1 MNSDTAFGILTIAV
15 FMASVVGLA
24 ALILWIR
31 DRWTLPAGISEEEK
45 QAIIGRRSAHW
56 VRAWVI
62 AQGLMA
68 AVSIPLNVLGLI
80 TKSLPLRIILVGLGS
95 FCAFACWDALRTK
108 GEDLPD
114 AEDHQNPA

>member
-1 MNSDTAFGILTIAV
+1 MS
-15 FMASVVGLA
+15 MVVGLA

-31 DRWTLPAGISEEEK
+31 DRWSLPKDASEDEK
-45 QAIIGRRSAHW
+45 QAIIGRRSALW
-56 VRAWVI
+56 VRGWVL

-68 AVSIPLNVLGLI
+68 AVSVPLNVLGLI
-80 TKSLPLRIILVGLGS
+80 TKSIPMRVIYIGLG
-95 FCAFACWDALRTK
+95 CLYLLAYWAALRTK